1 MGGADRDIDSDRDCD
16 ADAECAIPGLAT
28 LLHSARRNGLA
39 GEGKYLLNPDDQF
52 GGAGSAVGIS
62 RPDADEMLSDGE
74 VRCRELKFLLR

>member
-39 GEGKYLLNPDDQF
+39 CQGRT
-52 GGAGSAVGIS
+52 AVGRGFS
-62 RPDADEMLSDGE
+62 SN
-74 VRCRELKFLLR
+74 